1 MNKKKF
7 DTLRKEQHITLEQ
20 LAELTGISVST
31 LTKISAGYIDTSFQ
45 NMCKIAHALHC
56 SLDEFTEEDTIF
68 SEEDRELIYKYHQL
82 SLIGQKVAKALLDKE
97 LMHLKNHTGYGNYQ
111 NSCKKAFSIYHNL

>member
-56 SLDEFTEEDTIF
+56 SLD
-68 SEEDRELIYKYHQL
+68 
-82 SLIGQKVAKALLDKE
+82 
-97 LMHLKNHTGYGNYQ
+97 
-111 NSCKKAFSIYHNL
+111 